1 MVLGIFLVIL
11 FIFAISIALSV
22 RILLAI
28 RDGQIVKHIR
38 FLKWMNLIHIFVFV
52 LFLIS
57 IYPLADYYGRDGI
70 VSSFHIYAL
79 FGVTALISNIVVLVG
94 QYVKKNNSGK

>member
-1 MVLGIFLVIL
+1 MVLGIVIL
-11 FIFAISIALSV
+11 FLFVISIALSV
-22 RILLAI
+22 RVLFAI
-28 RDGQIVKHIR
+28 KDGQIVKHIR

-79 FGVTALISNIVVLVG
+79 FGITALISNIVVLLC
-94 QYVKKNNSGK
+94 QYINKNKSGK

>member
-1 MVLGIFLVIL
+1 MVLGIFWVIL
-11 FIFAISIALSV
+11 FIFVISIALSV

>member
-1 MVLGIFLVIL
+1 MVLGIVIL

-79 FGVTALISNIVVLVG
+79 FSVTALISNIVVLVG